1 MEELRRLAITAGA
14 VVVGSMT
21 QHLPSFHPAT
31 FLGKGKVDE
40 LKGVVQHEKAQVVIF
55 DDELTPAQQR
65 NLEQLLET
73 KVVDRSGL
81 ILDIFAQRAR
91 TSEGKLQVEVA
102 QLEYFLPRLT
112 RRWAHLSRLGGG
124 IGTRGPGETQLE
136 VDRRRVRERIAKLRK
151 SLDGIERTR
160 ALHRRQR
167 LSVPFQ
173 TVALVGYTN
182 SGKST
187 LMNRLTH
194 AGVLVEDKLFATLD
208 PTLRSLELPGGET
221 VLLSDTVGFIHKLP
235 HSLIEAFKS
244 TLEEV
249 CQADLLLHVI
259 DRAHPLYGVQQRIVE
274 SVLEGLGVTAPVL
287 AVFNKIDLV
296 ADAPSALRHAED
308 RPSYTISART
318 GQGIP
323 ELLMGVER
331 NLPQRKKRLQL
342 TIPVKEGKLRAMLH
356 REGRVM
362 SELFHDEVVEVT
374 VAATERLAARV
385 KKALES
391 RGPAQ
396 DPPAKRNPL

>member
-1 MEELRRLAITAGA
+1 VEELHRLAITAGA
-14 VVVGSMT
+14 VVVGSVT
-21 QHLPSFHPAT
+21 QRLPSIHPAT
-31 FLGKGKVDE
+31 FLGKGKVEE
-40 LKGVVQHEKAQVVIF
+40 LRGVVQQEKAHVVIF

-81 ILDIFAQRAR
+81 ILDVFAQRAR

-102 QLEYFLPRLT
+102 QLEYLLPRLT

-136 VDRRRVRERIAKLRK
+136 VDRRRVRERITKLRK
-151 SLDGIERTR
+151 SLHEVERTR

-208 PTLRSLELPGGET
+208 PTLRGIELPNGET
-221 VLLSDTVGFIHKLP
+221 VLISDTVGFIHKLP

-259 DRAHPLYGVQQRIVE
+259 DRAHPLYGIQQKIVE
-274 SVLEGLGVTAPVL
+274 SVLESLGVTAPVV

-296 ADAPSALRHAED
+296 HEASPTPRYADDPQ
-308 RPSYTISART
+308 SYSISART

-323 ELLMGVER
+323 ELLRGIER
-331 NLPQRKKRLQL
+331 SLPQRKKQLQL

-356 REGRVM
+356 REGRVV
-362 SELFHDEVVEVT
+362 SEHFHDEVVEVT

-391 RGPAQ
+391 RRPAQ